1 MSGHNVPTY
10 DDAHLVLKL
19 YELRRDEKLRAARE
33 WFVARFFPRSA
44 ADIETL
50 YAAPGNENVFF
61 RMVTSYWDMAASFV
75 VRGVLNADLLLD
87 SSGEMLLVWAK
98 LEEIVP
104 QIRGKVVSPVF
115 LSNLERVVGS
125 SAYAQERLA
134 AARQTVARLRERA
147 HAPAPR
153 P

>member
-1 MSGHNVPTY
+1 MSMQTIPTY

-19 YELRRDEKLRAARE
+19 YELRREEKLRAARE
-33 WFVARFFPRSA
+33 WFVGRFFPRSG

-50 YAAPGNENVFF
+50 YAAPGNENVYF

-87 SSGEMLLVWAK
+87 SGGEMVLVWAK
-98 LEEIVP
+98 LEEHIG
-104 QIRGKVVSPVF
+104 QIRGKIVSTQF
-115 LSNLERVVGS
+115 LSNLEKVMTS

-134 AARQTVARLRERA
+134 AARQTMIRLRERA
-147 HAPAPR
+147 ASHPPR
-153 P
+153 A